1 MLPFL
6 NITIVAIIG
15 LAPLFAM
22 TLGGGSAIFYV
33 LLLCCLLVCCLRE
46 GGWRVSMHSLRPYR
60 GTIAALFVM
69 LGAIAVSLIAHGSM
83 HGPSLER
90 GVRVSLGF
98 PIFLAAMLGIDRVR
112 LRQAF
117 WGVVLAGL
125 AGAAIVF
132 WLVFPSLARPDT
144 PQHNAVTYGNLML
157 LLLVLVAYGTGWRFT
172 AKCRLESGF
181 KIVAA
186 AVIFAAFIL
195 TQTRTGWMA
204 FPLFVIIGLWL
215 FAKVKHPAKMFAA
228 LGVACA
234 LLVALGS
241 TSEALRARVTQGM
254 QEAEACQGA
263 GATADTSVCIRL
275 QLWRASRQMIEEHPL
290 FGLGNTQRF
299 MPELEARVAT
309 GVVSPFVSQNFGEPH
324 NDMLHMLTSYGVLGG
339 VALILLYGAPAV
351 VFFRRLGAAH
361 PREVRVAAAMGL
373 ALTLGFAVFG
383 LTELMFRTMKT
394 LGLYVI
400 LVAWLL
406 ALSDGGSAAAP
417 LHTRERR

>member
-6 NITIVAIIG
+6 DTAIIAIVALVPL
-15 LAPLFAM
+15 LAI
-22 TLGGGSAIFYV
+22 TVGGGSAIFY
-33 LLLCCLLVCCLRE
+33 LLLLACLAACCLRE
-46 GGWRVSMHSLRPYR
+46 GGWRASVHSLRPYR
-60 GTIAALFVM
+60 GVVAALFVM
-69 LGAIAVSLIAHGSM
+69 LGAIVISQIAHGNV
-83 HGPSLER
+83 HGPSIER
-90 GVRVSLGF
+90 GARVSVAF
-98 PIFLAAMLGIDRVR
+98 PIFLAAMLGIDRR
-112 LRQAF
+112 HLQQAL

-125 AGAAIVF
+125 TAAAIVF
-132 WLVFPSLARPDT
+132 WLALPAFVRPDT

-157 LLLVLVAYGTGWRFT
+157 LFLVLAAYGTGWHLT
-172 AKCRLESGF
+172 AGRRLESGF
-181 KIVAA
+181 KVAA
-186 AVIFAAFIL
+186 AAVVFAAFIL

-204 FPLFVIIGLWL
+204 IPLFVVVGLWL
-215 FAKVKHPAKMFAA
+215 FAKVKHPGKMFAA

-241 TSEALRARVTQGM
+241 TNEALRARVAQGI

-275 QLWRASRQMIEEHPL
+275 QLWRASRQIIEEHPL

-299 MPELEARVAT
+299 IPELEARVAT

-324 NDMLHMLTSYGVLGG
+324 NDMLNMLTSYGVLGG

-351 VFFRRLGAAH
+351 VFFRRLGASH

-400 LVAWLL
+400 LAAWLL
-406 ALSDGGSAAAP
+406 ALSDGGAAAP
-417 LHTRERR
+417 PRARAPR